1 MESLVVKKTFFSLAI
16 VFTLGLSSTLCGIQ
30 IPQPRAEDAA
40 RFAAITEQVDQEIQQ
55 QIADCINR
63 SVAPSS
69 TTEAAEF
76 LKIIL
81 FATGYAISYG
91 VLHDQ
96 ITVPV
101 CRDYFCSD
109 RVPHHRRLLLHL
121 GLNPETL
128 PSPIVAC
135 IWGTAATWWIGLILG
150 IELSLI
156 SRVGS
161 GLPKLSYKE
170 LLKPTAYL
178 LGGIGVISMI
188 AGLWGAFKH
197 PHDRAFQFDAY
208 AHSAGYSLAAAAL
221 VVLPAWGIYQRALKL
236 KKGLA
241 AQ

>member
-1 MESLVVKKTFFSLAI
+1 MVKKSFFSLVVAFS
-16 VFTLGLSSTLCGIQ
+16 VGLSSALFGIH
-30 IPQPRAEDAA
+30 IPQPTAEDAA
-40 RFAAITEQVDQEIQQ
+40 RFATITAQVDQEIQQ
-55 QIADCINR
+55 RITDCINR

-69 TTEAAEF
+69 PTEAAEF

-81 FATGYAISYG
+81 FATGYAITYG
-91 VLHDQ
+91 ILHDH

-109 RVPHHRRLLLHL
+109 RVPHHRRLLVDL
-121 GLNPETL
+121 GFNPETL

-135 IWGTAATWWIGLILG
+135 IWGTAATWWVGLILG

-156 SRVGS
+156 SRLGS

>member
-1 MESLVVKKTFFSLAI
+1 MLKKSFFSLIVAI
-16 VFTLGLSSTLCGIQ
+16 SIGTFPAVFGIQ
-30 IPQPRAEDAA
+30 IPQPSEEDAA

-55 QIADCINR
+55 RITDCINR

-69 TTEAAEF
+69 SSEAAEF

-81 FATGYAISYG
+81 FATGYAITYG
-91 VLHDQ
+91 IIHDQ

-109 RVPHHRRLLLHL
+109 RVPHHRKLLVDL
-121 GLNPETL
+121 GFNPETL

-135 IWGTAATWWIGLILG
+135 IWGTAATWWVGLILG
-150 IELSLI
+150 IELSLV
-156 SRVGS
+156 SRLGS

-178 LGGIGVISMI
+178 LGGIGILSMA
-188 AGLWGAFKH
+188 AGLWGAYKH

-208 AHSAGYSLAAAAL
+208 AHSAGYGLAATAL
-221 VVLPAWGIYQRALKL
+221 VLLPAWGIYQRALKL
-236 KKGLA
+236 KKGLTSH
-241 AQ
+241 